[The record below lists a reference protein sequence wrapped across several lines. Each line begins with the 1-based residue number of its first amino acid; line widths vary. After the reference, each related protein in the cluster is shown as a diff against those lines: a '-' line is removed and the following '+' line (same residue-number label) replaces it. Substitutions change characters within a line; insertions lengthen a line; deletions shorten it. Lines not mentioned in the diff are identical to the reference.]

1 MRSGTAAEASDY
13 VTGGGDDTEPRFAKG
28 YSSQGGGDLEP
39 ALPNRDLIS
48 SLKDQVM
55 ENYDGKSR

>member
-1 MRSGTAAEASDY
+1 MRSGTAAEVSDY

-55 ENYDGKSR
+55 EN